1 VLGLLAHAYAFSDN
15 KIEAGKYWTNLMQL
29 SKQRYVTAYSFAIV
43 YLGLATKSR
52 RFAGSKKYQDRAGYN
67 IVSIKVDPFLDPLRG
82 DPRFENLVAKVF
94 APKNGPSP

>member
-1 VLGLLAHAYAFSDN
+1 
-15 KIEAGKYWTNLMQL
+15 MQL

-43 YLGLATKSR
+43 YLGLGDKEQALRWLQKS
-52 RFAGSKKYQDRAGYN
+52 YQIRAGYN